1 MKILFATDG
10 SKYSERAAK
19 QACSLFLGAKDLNIK
34 IVSAAENASPIVAE
48 QIVVSNDLFLRAA
61 AESKKA
67 ATNAVESLKD
77 MIEKAFEG
85 VEGHEIEIA
94 VIEDSPKEAIVK
106 EAEEWGADLIVVGS
120 HGYGFWDRM
129 LIGSVS
135 DAIVHHA
142 PCSVL
147 VVREFPE

>member
-1 MKILFATDG
+1 MKVLMATDG
-10 SKYSERAAK
+10 SKDAKNAA
-19 QACSLFLGAKDLNIK
+19 QLAAALLFGSADPKIR
-34 IVSAAENASPIVAE
+34 IVSVAENASPIVTE

-67 ATNAVESLKD
+67 AKNAVEELKAV
-77 MIEKAFEG
+77 IEKAFEG
-85 VEGHEIEIA
+85 REVPEIETA
-94 VIEDSPKEAIVK
+94 VIEDSAREGIVRD
-106 EAEEWGADLIVVGS
+106 AEEWGADVIVVGS

-135 DAIVHHA
+135 DAVVHHA

-147 VVREFPE
+147 VVRQPRD